1 MTCKTFCDL
10 ASSLLPLFLL
20 YPVHKEWL
28 PCFPACKPIALTL
41 KSSALFLPGSSFGY
55 TMMFLLS
62 PSSGICLTVILSVK
76 SILTFLFL
84 HSIHYYLTCCI
95 FYLYCFLICL
105 LSLGRKFM
113 QGRSFICFI
122 YFIYCCMPQ
131 PLKESQAYRSFS

>member
-1 MTCKTFCDL
+1 MASMLSLVQTNCTHSSNPLHCFCL
-10 ASSLLPLFLL
+10 KFSS
-20 YPVHKEWL
+20 
-28 PCFPACKPIALTL
+28 
-41 KSSALFLPGSSFGY
+41 SSY
-55 TMMFLLS
+55 TMMFLLN
-62 PSSGICLTVILSVK
+62 PFSGICLTVILSVK

-113 QGRSFICFI
+113 QGRIFICFI

-131 PLKESQAYRSFS
+131 PLKESQAYRSFSLNVSRTDE